1 MIWMYE
7 LWFHGF
13 CLGLSANQHSTVFW
27 GNVGKAE
34 ICVHGFSAASTVIC
48 KAWICCA
55 PLPCPCEISLIC
67 CKKRL
72 STSFHM
78 FGEGRFQE
86 LTTAVSRLL
95 FYWWCSIQNNTLD
108 IQLKWEK
115 LLFFSPL
122 SHQSPYLL
130 QFACYLYFLQFSVS
144 DLFTLFPLAH
154 LQAEVRCSILSL
166 ESSWFRYKKQID
178 CNFQGESTATNS
190 IGYLRHLP
198 HQWTDCICSATVNS
212 IHFNGSTCNLFIC
225 I

>member
-13 CLGLSANQHSTVFW
+13 CLGLSANQHSTAFW

-48 KAWICCA
+48 NAWICCA

-115 LLFFSPL
+115 LLFFPL
-122 SHQSPYLL
+122 
-130 QFACYLYFLQFSVS
+130 FL
-144 DLFTLFPLAH
+144 T
-154 LQAEVRCSILSL
+154 
-166 ESSWFRYKKQID
+166 
-178 CNFQGESTATNS
+178 
-190 IGYLRHLP
+190 RHL
-198 HQWTDCICSATVNS
+198 IC
-212 IHFNGSTCNLFIC
+212 FNLHAIYIFYSLVLVICLLFSL
-225 I
+225 